1 MVAVRHFGRRFL
13 RAPGFYLLVVTTVA
27 LGIGINLGFFSVAYA
42 VLRQGLPVPN
52 PDQLILYSTR
62 RAGATNIAG
71 PVFEALRKLSPE
83 TQMLA
88 WARTPLKIR
97 SAERMEEVSGALLSG
112 NGFAMLQI
120 RPAAG
125 SFFDASEDLPS

>member
-1 MVAVRHFGRRFL
+1 MVAVRHLGRRFL
-13 RAPGFYLLVVTTVA
+13 RSPGFCVLVIATVA

-62 RAGATNIAG
+62 RAGATNLSG
-71 PVFEALRKLSPE
+71 PVFDALRKFGLQ
-83 TQMLA
+83 TQLLA

-97 SAERMEEVSGALLSG
+97 SAERM
-112 NGFAMLQI
+112 
-120 RPAAG
+120 
-125 SFFDASEDLPS
+125 